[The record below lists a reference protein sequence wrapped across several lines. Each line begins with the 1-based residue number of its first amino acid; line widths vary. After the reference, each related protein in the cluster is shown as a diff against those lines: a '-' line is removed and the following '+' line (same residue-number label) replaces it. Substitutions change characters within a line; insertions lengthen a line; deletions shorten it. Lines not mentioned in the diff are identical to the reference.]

1 MTRGIFCADGKLFYN
16 VQCFLYARERTFF
29 VDVQVFW
36 GGELNYIV
44 DVFCCVLLLALTFDG
59 EGIIFMEV
67 KRYTNLQCR

>member
-1 MTRGIFCADGKLFYN
+1 MQTVNCSTMFSVSFM
-16 VQCFLYARERTFF
+16 REREPFSLTCRFF
-29 VDVQVFW
+29 G